1 MSEAKDIDIKIL
13 GPIEVTLDREKGIK
27 VMQGIPTQ
35 VDHNGSFNLPGTE
48 MLVIPN
54 IPHVF
59 NVDELTVSDRNHPN
73 EQINDVSVLMAHG
86 IRVDNKWRF
95 LGGGDVAE
103 TVEAYN
109 KYAGEHGQKQIE
121 FLVVCNQAE
130 PHPMG
135 IRVGEFDAR
144 QNIAYAVG
152 ENVHLYWGGKSK
164 VEDGK
169 TSMEVSVDK
178 TFFGLDKLIQHKRLQ
193 SRIRI
198 IPQNT

>member
-1 MSEAKDIDIKIL
+1 MSETSEIDIKIL
-13 GPIEVTLDREKGIK
+13 GPMEVTVDSEKGIK
-27 VMQGIPTQ
+27 VMQGTPTEI
-35 VDHNGSFNLPGTE
+35 DHNGSFNPPGTE

-54 IPHVF
+54 TPHVF
-59 NVDELTVSDRNHPN
+59 NVDELNVRDRNHPN
-73 EQINDVSVLMAHG
+73 EQLKDVNVLMAHG
-86 IRVDNKWRF
+86 IRVGNKWKF
-95 LGGGDVAE
+95 LNGGEVVE

-109 KYAGEHGQKQIE
+109 RFAGEHGQKPVE

-135 IRVGEFDAR
+135 IRVGEFDAN

-152 ENVHLYWGGKSK
+152 ENVHLTWGGRSK
-164 VEDGK
+164 VEGGK
-169 TSMEVSVDK
+169 TSMEVGVDK

-198 IPQNT
+198 VPPR